1 MCVRACGN
9 CVCVCARVCCMC
21 ISQSAVFDSLQPYG
35 LVAHQ
40 APLSMGFSRQRYW
53 SALPIPSGDLPDP
66 GIEPGFPT
74 LQADSL
80 LAEPPR
86 KQRRQFK
93 HPRHTPKVQWPFPF
107 LG

>member
-1 MCVRACGN
+1 MCVCG
-9 CVCVCARVCCMC
+9 CVVCVLDT
-21 ISQSAVFDSLQPYG
+21 QSCLTLQPYG

-40 APLSMGFSRQRYW
+40 APLSMGFSRQKYW

-74 LQADSL
+74 VQADSL

-86 KQRRQFK
+86 KQRGQLK
-93 HPRHTPKVQWPFPF
+93 HPRHTLKVQWPFPF